1 MEYLTHAIVY
11 SAILIISLKWIQIFK
26 KSKKDIRVILNLD
39 SDFPPELIR
48 KVEEAVNAKPIRLT
62 LQIQQRAHLDQDVV
76 LNLIWLLENRDQK
89 THLHVDLRSSIFNGV
104 LQLVL
109 MAQTRTI
116 RPHCWALIDS
126 PKRLQKESTSSG
138 VDEDDDE
145 DFGSIFRH
153 RSSSG
158 NASFVH
164 DYLKIA
170 EMMGEYVVV
179 EEIADRRWDLANL
192 KEYLLLPTEEEE
204 RSFRRLF
211 MQGDKE
217 TTVMTLTGRDV

>member
-1 MEYLTHAIVY
+1 MEYLTPVIVY
-11 SAILIISLKWIQIFK
+11 SAILIIVLKRDQIFK

-48 KVEEAVNAKPIRLT
+48 KVEEAVNSKPQRLT
-62 LQIQQRAHLDQDVV
+62 LQIQQRAHIDQDVV
-76 LNLIWLLENRDQK
+76 LNLIWLLQNRDQK

-126 PKRLQKESTSSG
+126 PKRLQKESMRSG

-145 DFGSIFRH
+145 DFGSLFRH

-158 NASFVH
+158 NASYVH

-170 EMMGEYVVV
+170 EMMGEYVAV
-179 EEIADRRWDLANL
+179 EEIADSRWDLENL

-204 RSFRRLF
+204 RSFRGLF
-211 MQGDKE
+211 KQPEGMKPVTADSQI
-217 TTVMTLTGRDV
+217 